1 MANQT
6 TKGSKAKVADLEKTK
21 VVREHHTV
29 VIVGGGSAG
38 ITVAAQLKKHM
49 KSCDVAVIEPAEEHF
64 YQPIWTLNGAGVVN
78 KEKSRRRMRDV
89 MPKGVSWLKEK
100 AATFQPEKKEV
111 TLASGKVV
119 SYDYLV
125 VAPGIQIDWDA
136 VEGLAENIGSKG
148 IFSVYSYKYLDYARE
163 TINSMKKGKA
173 IFTQPNT
180 TFKCGGA
187 PQKIMYLSADTWRR
201 KGVLKDIDIT
211 FTSGGSIIFGIP
223 EVAEIL
229 GRVVQRYG
237 IKTHFLHNLKA
248 VKADDKIAVYDVY
261 KDGKIVDQVEKE
273 YDMLHVVPPQSAPDF
288 IKKSPLANEAGWVD
302 VHKHTM
308 QHNKYPNVFS
318 LGDAGSTPNAK
329 TGAAVRKQAPVVTK
343 NILSLMNTGQL
354 DASQAYHGYGSCPLI
369 TGINKLVLVEFDY
382 DNNLTPSFPF
392 NQMKERYSM
401 YLMKKDLLPLM
412 YWEGMLKGRA

>member
-1 MANQT
+1 MGAST
-6 TKGSKAKVADLEKTK
+6 ESKNTP
-21 VVREHHTV
+21 RQHHTV

-38 ITVAAQLKKHM
+38 ITVAAQLKKHR
-49 KSCDVAVIEPAEEHF
+49 KSCDVAVIEPADVHY

-78 KEKSRRRMRDV
+78 KEKSKRMMRDV
-89 MPKGVSWLKEK
+89 LPKGVTWLKEK
-100 AATFQPEKKEV
+100 AATFQPDKNEV
-111 TLASGKVV
+111 TLASGTMV

-125 VAPGIQIDWDA
+125 VAPGIQLDWDA
-136 VEGLAENIGSKG
+136 VEGLEENIGSKG

-201 KGVLKDIDIT
+201 NGNLKDIDIT

-223 EVAEIL
+223 EVADIL
-229 GRVVQRYG
+229 RDVVKRYG
-237 IKTHFLHNLKA
+237 ITTHFLHNLKA

-261 KDGKIVDQVEKE
+261 KDGEIVDEVEKE

-288 IKKSPLANEAGWVD
+288 IKKSPLANAAGWVD
-302 VHKHTM
+302 VDRTSM
-308 QHNKYPNVFS
+308 QHTKYANVFS

-329 TGAAVRKQAPVVTK
+329 TGAAVRKQAPVVTG
-343 NILSLMNTGQL
+343 NILSMMDHNKINPSLG
-354 DASQAYHGYGSCPLI
+354 YHGYGSCPLI